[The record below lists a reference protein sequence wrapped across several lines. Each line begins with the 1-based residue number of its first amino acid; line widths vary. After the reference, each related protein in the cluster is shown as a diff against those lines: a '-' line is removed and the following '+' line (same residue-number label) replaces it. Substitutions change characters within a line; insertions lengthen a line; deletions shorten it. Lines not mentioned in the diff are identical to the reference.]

1 MTDVLGKLSFLATP
15 DVNGDLVLTEAT
27 GVTTLSGTSNQ
38 ISISGTPPGYAIGL
52 ANNPVLPGLESLT
65 MPAGTTAQRPATPLN
80 GMLRYNT
87 TIGNAEYWSQ
97 SAWRPV
103 GQVVQIVHGTIPQ
116 TSSNVQIPFDASTP
130 LITEGLELWS
140 VSFTPLYSNS
150 LIIIQSNQW
159 TAVNS
164 AADVVVTGALFRGN
178 TCINSSMIGWTTN
191 TNDGSSSNIV
201 YVDPAGSTASRTYSF
216 RAGPNSNVTVFYNRG
231 VTATL
236 GGTGSGQYIITE
248 FAQ

>member
-15 DVNGDLVLTEAT
+15 DVNGSLVLTE
-27 GVTTLSGTSNQ
+27 LSGVSSLTGTANQ
-38 ISISGTPPGYAIGL
+38 ISVTGTLPAYTIGL
-52 ANNPVLPGLESLT
+52 SNNAILPGTESLT
-65 MPAGTTAQRPATPLN
+65 MPSGTTAQRPPVPVN

-87 TIGNAEYWSQ
+87 TLGNAEYWSQ

-103 GQVVQIVHGTIPQ
+103 GQVVQIVHGSVSQ
-116 TSSNVQIPFDASTP
+116 TSSNVQIPFDTTAP

-164 AADVVVTGALFRGN
+164 ASDVVVTGALFRGT
-178 TCINSSMIGWTTN
+178 TCINSSLIGWSTN
-191 TNDGSSSNIV
+191 TNDGSSSNII
-201 YVDPAGSTASRTYSF
+201 YVDPAGSTSARTYSF
-216 RAGPNSNVTVFYNRG
+216 RAGPNINATIFYNRG

-236 GGTGSGQYIITE
+236 GGTGTGQYIITE
-248 FAQ
+248 FVQ